1 MYTYLDGQLVQ
12 AEEVK
17 FVVNKF
23 NNVVYAIFSNG
34 VSAPLRVVNGQ
45 ICVTNPYQNSV
56 TIIQISNT

>member
-23 NNVVYAIFSNG
+23 NNIVYAVFPNG
-34 VSAPLRVVNGQ
+34 KSAPLQVINGQ
-45 ICVTNPYQNSV
+45 ISIRNPYQNDI
-56 TIIQISNT
+56 TIMQISNT